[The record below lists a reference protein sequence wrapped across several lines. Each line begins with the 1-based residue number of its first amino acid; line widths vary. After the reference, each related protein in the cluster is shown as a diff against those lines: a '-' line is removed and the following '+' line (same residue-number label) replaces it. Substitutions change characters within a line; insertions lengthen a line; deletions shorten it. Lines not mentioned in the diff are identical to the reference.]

1 LPKGKGWS
9 LVYENGEELNLED
22 SGNPSN
28 GNRFAHIVDMTCRVK
43 KVNDVEY
50 VEVTPWDHP
59 FASNVKHEFAQWQ
72 DTFKCS
78 QDLSI
83 WFSQT
88 VVPWCSGVATRAR
101 GGSYYILKGDGLNR
115 MRQVAAALEDVSQ
128 YYCTPLAVGEST
140 VNITR
145 VEQGGRVILKPEVAS
160 QAAVE
165 ILIDNFVA
173 ECDKLCDTV
182 GEKLTDSKL
191 GHRALNTQQTLASS
205 QVEKL
210 KLYETVL
217 DTRLDDIRDR
227 LEETESS
234 AGLAA
239 LKALED

>member
-1 LPKGKGWS
+1 
-9 LVYENGEELNLED
+9 
-22 SGNPSN
+22 
-28 GNRFAHIVDMTCRVK
+28 
-43 KVNDVEY
+43 
-50 VEVTPWDHP
+50 
-59 FASNVKHEFAQWQ
+59 
-72 DTFKCS
+72 
-78 QDLSI
+78 
-83 WFSQT
+83 
-88 VVPWCSGVATRAR
+88 
-101 GGSYYILKGDGLNR
+101 
-115 MRQVAAALEDVSQ
+115 
-128 YYCTPLAVGEST
+128 
-140 VNITR
+140 